1 MEKTKNSDHTFWN
14 TFNQYK
20 SLLREL
26 TRKSLKLKY
35 RDSVLGIFW
44 SFVQPLLNMAVLSV
58 VFSSILGKR

>member
-35 RDSVLGIFW
+35 RDSVLGIFGALFSLFLIW
-44 SFVQPLLNMAVLSV
+44 QYFLLFSAV
-58 VFSSILGKR
+58 F